1 MAAALDLVKLI
12 QKEVL
17 PEIEDAMDELFEIV
31 ASKKETQEDK
41 DELKETQELQ
51 AYFKGVLEELEAGE
65 MEEEE
70 CLEFIEEI
78 NAMRTMDV

>member
-17 PEIEDAMDELFEIV
+17 PEIEDAIDELFEIV

-41 DELKETQELQ
+41 DELKDTQELQ
-51 AYFKGVLEELEAGE
+51 TYFKSVMAELEEGE
-65 MEEEE
+65 MDEEE
-70 CLEFIEEI
+70 CLEFIQEI
-78 NAMRTMDV
+78 NAMRNMEE